1 MSNRRGANRRRSIA
15 TLAVLFD
22 QIAPDKIEEARE
34 ELRAMGV
41 DPSAAAGRLEQLAL
55 RSLRERILG
64 EHSDAARTLAHRRAD
79 MDLTNK
85 LN

>member
-1 MSNRRGANRRRSIA
+1 MSNRRGPNRRRAIA
-15 TLAVLFD
+15 TLAELFD
-22 QIAPDKIEEARE
+22 QISPDKVDEARE
-34 ELRAMGV
+34 ELRALGI

-64 EHSDAARTLAHRRAD
+64 EHSYAARTLAHRRGN